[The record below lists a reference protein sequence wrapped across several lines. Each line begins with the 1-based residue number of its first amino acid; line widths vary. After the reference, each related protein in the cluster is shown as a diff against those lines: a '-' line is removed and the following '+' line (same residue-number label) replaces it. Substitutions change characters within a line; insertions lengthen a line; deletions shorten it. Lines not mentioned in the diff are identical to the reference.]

1 MARQSSADRLLRCDR
16 PALSAM
22 APLPR
27 AGPGSMD
34 ADTFRRCL
42 VSDQAIQGAWKR
54 HGHSEA
60 FAIRLDEIDDRA
72 YDGTS
77 SLNRELMGVHRTR
90 TLRELLGMTD
100 LQLANYL

>member
-1 MARQSSADRLLRCDR
+1 LSTDLMARQSSADRLLRCDR

-42 VSDQAIQGAWKR
+42 VSDQAIQGAW
-54 HGHSEA
+54 
-60 FAIRLDEIDDRA
+60 
-72 YDGTS
+72 
-77 SLNRELMGVHRTR
+77 
-90 TLRELLGMTD
+90 
-100 LQLANYL
+100 